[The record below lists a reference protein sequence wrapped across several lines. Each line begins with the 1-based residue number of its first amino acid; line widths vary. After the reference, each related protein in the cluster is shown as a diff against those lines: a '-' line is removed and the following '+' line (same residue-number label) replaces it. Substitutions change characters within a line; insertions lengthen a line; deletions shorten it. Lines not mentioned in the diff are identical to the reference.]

1 MSTHTEPEPGGVI
14 DLTADADIRDV
25 EVLLNDLNLD
35 ALFAGLEP
43 EPAPEP
49 EPQAAVPAAAA
60 EPAVET
66 DDAGGAE
73 RRKAQRLTAQ
83 DLGRDV
89 RLTIPGA
96 AQTALVNISETGV
109 LVETTRRLCPG
120 KTTDVFVRLNGE
132 RQPMRVTIIR
142 STLYSLV
149 PVPVYR
155 TALHFDKVLSLSR

>member
-1 MSTHTEPEPGGVI
+1 MTSHSAPLTPPVV
-14 DLTADADIRDV
+14 DLTAADNDIHDIQ
-25 EVLLNDLNLD
+25 VLLNDLNLD

-43 EPAPEP
+43 EPETP
-49 EPQAAVPAAAA
+49 PAKTTATKDD
-60 EPAVET
+60 EPA
-66 DDAGGAE
+66 DGPE
-73 RRKAQRLTAQ
+73 RRKAQRLTAK
-83 DLGRDV
+83 DLGREV

-132 RQPMRVTIIR
+132 RRPMRVTIIR
-142 STLYSLV
+142 STLHSLV

-155 TALHFDKVLSLSR
+155 TALHFDKVLSLSV

>member
-1 MSTHTEPEPGGVI
+1 MASQHSAPHTPHVV
-14 DLTADADIRDV
+14 DLTAAADADVHDLQIM
-25 EVLLNDLNLD
+25 LNDLNLD

-43 EPAPEP
+43 EPAPAE
-49 EPQAAVPAAAA
+49 AAAPA
-60 EPAVET
+60 EPAEPAEPVAT
-66 DDAGGAE
+66 AGAE
-73 RRKAQRLTAQ
+73 RRKAQRLTVQ
-83 DLGRDV
+83 DLGREV

-132 RQPMRVTIIR
+132 RRPMRVTIIR
-142 STLYSLV
+142 STLHSLV

-155 TALHFDKVLSLSR
+155 TALHFDKVLPLSV

>member
-1 MSTHTEPEPGGVI
+1 MTPHSAPPTSGLV
-14 DLTADADIRDV
+14 DLTADTDIQDV
-25 EVLLNDLNLD
+25 HLMLDDLNLD

-43 EPAPEP
+43 EVVTEPADAGAATEDVS
-49 EPQAAVPAAAA
+49 EPQGI
-60 EPAVET
+60 
-66 DDAGGAE
+66 D
-73 RRKAQRLTAQ
+73 RRKAQRLTVK
-83 DLGRDV
+83 DLGREV

-132 RQPMRVTIIR
+132 RRPMRVTIIR
-142 STLYSLV
+142 STLHSLV

-155 TALHFDKVLSLSR
+155 TALHFDKVLPLSV

>member
-1 MSTHTEPEPGGVI
+1 MTPRSAPPTPGLV
-14 DLTADADIRDV
+14 DLTADTDIQDV
-25 EVLLNDLNLD
+25 HLMLDDLNLD

-43 EPAPEP
+43 EVVTEPADAGAATEDVS
-49 EPQAAVPAAAA
+49 EPQ
-60 EPAVET
+60 
-66 DDAGGAE
+66 GAD
-73 RRKAQRLTAQ
+73 RRKAQRLTVK
-83 DLGRDV
+83 DLGREV

-132 RQPMRVTIIR
+132 RRPMRVTIIR
-142 STLYSLV
+142 STLHSLV

-155 TALHFDKVLSLSR
+155 TALHFDKVLPLSV